1 MLFSRHIYWTT
12 LGHILIIL
20 ATAGTGLWLIISQ
33 QGVVIGILLVICSL
47 FQIGRLVNKL
57 NSFNQK
63 LRLFFDAIED
73 KDNML
78 YFPENN
84 VSREQEI
91 LNRSLNRI
99 TDFIGMPATSPLRPT
114 ETYPAGKREE
124 RTT

>member
-12 LGHILIIL
+12 LGHILFIL

-84 VSREQEI
+84 VSAALLAIIIFPEESHANTP
-91 LNRSLNRI
+91 L
-99 TDFIGMPATSPLRPT
+99 GTSSNS
-114 ETYPAGKREE
+114 E
-124 RTT
+124 R

>member
-12 LGHILIIL
+12 LGHILFIL

-73 KDNML
+73 KDNTL
-78 YFPENN
+78 FPRKQCQPGTGNAE
-84 VSREQEI
+84 SFTQPYQC
-91 LNRSLNRI
+91 
-99 TDFIGMPATSPLRPT
+99 PAHPNSS
-114 ETYPAGKREE
+114 
-124 RTT
+124 

>member
-1 MLFSRHIYWTT
+1 MLFSRHIYWTI
-12 LGHILIIL
+12 LGHILFIL

-84 VSREQEI
+84 VSRSGTGNAESFTQPYQC
-91 LNRSLNRI
+91 
-99 TDFIGMPATSPLRPT
+99 PAHPNSS
-114 ETYPAGKREE
+114 
-124 RTT
+124 

>member
-12 LGHILIIL
+12 LGHILFIL

-78 YFPENN
+78 YFPRKQCQPGTGNAE
-84 VSREQEI
+84 SFTQPYQC
-91 LNRSLNRI
+91 
-99 TDFIGMPATSPLRPT
+99 PAHPNSS
-114 ETYPAGKREE
+114 
-124 RTT
+124 

>member
-12 LGHILIIL
+12 LGHILFIL

-73 KDNML
+73 HRYFCTSDRCTRL
-78 YFPENN
+78 YRA
-84 VSREQEI
+84 V
-91 LNRSLNRI
+91 RI
-99 TDFIGMPATSPLRPT
+99 TANISNVLTSEHSFQLSDNL
-114 ETYPAGKREE
+114 
-124 RTT
+124 